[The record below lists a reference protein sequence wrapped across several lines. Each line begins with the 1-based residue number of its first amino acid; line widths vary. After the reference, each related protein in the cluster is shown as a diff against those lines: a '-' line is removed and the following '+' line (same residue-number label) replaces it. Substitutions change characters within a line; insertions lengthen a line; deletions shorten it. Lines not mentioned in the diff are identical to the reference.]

1 MNVRA
6 DHDRVVGYMRKFVFL
21 GTYVALIW
29 WRFPWDQALLLMPV
43 LLMFGVMHTADEKLA
58 ESLQQLGLDGVA
70 KEFKRRL
77 GKDGGD
83 SGGTIH

>member
-1 MNVRA
+1 MRA
-6 DHDRVVGYMRKFVFL
+6 ERERVVGYMRKFVVL
-21 GTYVALIW
+21 GLYVTLIW
-29 WRFPWDQALLLMPV
+29 WRFPWDQAALLMPI
-43 LLMFGVMHTADEKLA
+43 LLMFGVMQNADTKLA

-70 KEFKRRL
+70 KEFRRRL

>member
-1 MNVRA
+1 
-6 DHDRVVGYMRKFVFL
+6 
-21 GTYVALIW
+21 
-29 WRFPWDQALLLMPV
+29 MPI
-43 LLMFGVMHTADEKLA
+43 LLMFGVMQNADTKLA

-70 KEFKRRL
+70 KEFRRRL